1 MADCSPVRVSRVVG
15 RRVSGLNRCSES
27 LHYCQIKMYN
37 VLSYFLYFQW
47 DHTFS
52 TVNTVQS
59 SSLILVLF
67 LLWELFIYFKASE
80 IYISSSPFITGKKQ
94 LVYLLFYSLLF
105 KHTFPKY
112 NFQDTFSFWPN
123 FLPLKGFLF
132 LRFPILYLLCFSME
146 YCHSFHQI
154 TK

>member
-15 RRVSGLNRCSES
+15 RRVSGLYRCSES

-67 LLWELFIYFKASE
+67 LLWELFIYFKASK
-80 IYISSSPFITGKKQ
+80 IYISSSPFITGKKNN
-94 LVYLLFYSLLF
+94 LCIFCFIAFFSNTLSLSIIFKILFPSDPLFSL
-105 KHTFPKY
+105 
-112 NFQDTFSFWPN
+112 
-123 FLPLKGFLF
+123 
-132 LRFPILYLLCFSME
+132 
-146 YCHSFHQI
+146 
-154 TK
+154 